1 MEIIVGDALPVSFSN
16 EGQINAYVPVT
27 EFDAITPHSVFTD
40 LDNATFYE
48 IVQRGN
54 LIYS

>member
-16 EGQINAYVPVT
+16 EGQINAYVLVT

-40 LDNATFYE
+40 LDLS
-48 IVQRGN
+48 
-54 LIYS
+54 LIHI